1 VAEFEGRDRRGR
13 KSSHFPSLAPPTRL
27 LPLARPRGEGRL
39 AAVGPSFSRWQL
51 KPVRSNR
58 AAPTATGAPL
68 RAVAAGVSQPRDGST
83 TCCCCCC
90 CEDAAVPL
98 AAGAV
103 PARGLR
109 TVLDERGDVLCATV
123 TRGQRN
129 RTPSRPPLSEPAQGG
144 GGGGCVVA
152 TLGSSRGDPKAGCCC
167 LNPFRLPMGPV
178 QPPPSSRAIEQQ
190 PAVDPSLLFGRQA
203 TLHPLLVVLV
213 AARSE
218 WRQRRPR
225 GKQPAPATKL
235 QR

>member
-13 KSSHFPSLAPPTRL
+13 KSSHRFPSLAPPTRL
-27 LPLARPRGEGRL
+27 LPLARPREEGRL

-51 KPVRSNR
+51 APVRSNR

-68 RAVAAGVSQPRDGST
+68 RPVAAGVSQPRDGST

-90 CEDAAVPL
+90 EDAAVPL
-98 AAGAV
+98 AAGA
-103 PARGLR
+103 R
-109 TVLDERGDVLCATV
+109 
-123 TRGQRN
+123 
-129 RTPSRPPLSEPAQGG
+129 
-144 GGGGCVVA
+144 
-152 TLGSSRGDPKAGCCC
+152 DPKAGCCC
-167 LNPFRLPMGPV
+167 LDPFRLPMGPG
-178 QPPPSSRAIEQQ
+178 QPPSSRAIEQQ
-190 PAVDPSLLFGRQA
+190 PAVGPSLLFGRQA

-218 WRQRRPR
+218 WRERRPR